1 MLARLVAATLFR
13 RQCPQKISQAE
24 GLNFEE
30 AHLQMTKEKIKI
42 KRTAKATLM
51 KLMW

>member
-1 MLARLVAATLFR
+1 MLARLVAATLF
-13 RQCPQKISQAE
+13 QCPQKISQAE